1 MTVAE
6 HSLLTPME
14 AAEALR
20 VSRSQIYRLIGEG
33 RLPSTRIAGSVR
45 VPRLALQALIEQATC
60 WPEAPTGR
68 RG

>member
-6 HSLLTPME
+6 PSLLTPME

-20 VSRSQIYRLIGEG
+20 VSRSQVYRLISEG

-45 VPRLALQALIEQATC
+45 VPRMALQALIEQATS
-60 WPEAPTGR
+60 WPEAPAR
-68 RG
+68 Q